1 LSWQVQNIKQTAD
14 SPGDS
19 GFFVLYCPAKPA
31 SIQCFWGLLPQLQ
44 PLKPRAKPYKLT
56 DGAGLFVEVT
66 PSGSK
71 LWRLKYRRTNGQ
83 GKQTPSREV
92 WRRRDCEERR
102 CAGRSRRRRSCS
114 DSCNEVVLLADVL
127 GLSTLV
133 KTISNSNTPD
143 STGGALLGPFY
154 RANSPKFS
162 SGDSIAQG
170 GTPGM
175 PLYVNLRV
183 LNTRNETVPNAMIE
197 VW

>member
-1 LSWQVQNIKQTAD
+1 M
-14 SPGDS
+14 
-19 GFFVLYCPAKPA
+19 
-31 SIQCFWGLLPQLQ
+31 
-44 PLKPRAKPYKLT
+44 
-56 DGAGLFVEVT
+56 
-66 PSGSK
+66 
-71 LWRLKYRRTNGQ
+71 
-83 GKQTPSREV
+83 
-92 WRRRDCEERR
+92 
-102 CAGRSRRRRSCS
+102 
-114 DSCNEVVLLADVL
+114 VLLADVL

-162 SGDSIAQG
+162 SSDSIAQ